1 VVHALRNIHAA
12 LVPGG
17 VVVDTQP
24 VSARPPV
31 ESDVGALGALDMTEW
46 AQLIH
51 KIDARTFETIDAGLF
66 AIDAESWTTV
76 TDEYDG
82 GEDFLSHV
90 RNWMGTRIEPEL
102 ERRALG
108 ERGRVRVHQQI
119 RVRLLSAL
127 AGP

>member
-17 VVVDTQP
+17 VVIDTQP

-31 ESDVGALGALDMTEW
+31 ESVGGPLGTLDMTEW

-51 KIDARTFETIDAGLF
+51 EIDARTFETIDADLF
-66 AIDAESWTTV
+66 AIDAESWLTV
-76 TDEYDG
+76 TDDYED
-82 GEDFLSHV
+82 GEDFLGYV
-90 RNWMGTRIEPEL
+90 RNWKGTRIEPEL
-102 ERRALG
+102 ERRTRD

-119 RVRLLSAL
+119 RVRLLRAR

>member
-17 VVVDTQP
+17 VVIDTQP

-31 ESDVGALGALDMTEW
+31 ETDSGALGTLDMTEW

-51 KIDARTFETIDAGLF
+51 EIDARTFDTINAGLF
-66 AIDAESWTTV
+66 AIDAESWLTV
-76 TDEYDG
+76 TDEYDD
-82 GEDFLSHV
+82 GEDFLGYV
-90 RNWMGTRIEPEL
+90 RHWMGTRIESGL
-102 ERRALG
+102 ERRARDEHG
-108 ERGRVRVHQQI
+108 QVRIHQQI
-119 RVRLLSAL
+119 RMRLLRAR

>member
-1 VVHALRNIHAA
+1 VVHALRNIRAA
-12 LVPGG
+12 LAPGG

-31 ESDVGALGALDMTEW
+31 ESEAGALGALDMTEW

-51 KIDARTFETIDAGLF
+51 QIDARTFETIDGGLF

-76 TDEYDG
+76 TDEYDD
-82 GEDFLSHV
+82 GEDFLRYV
-90 RNWMGTRIEPEL
+90 PNWIGTRIEHGL
-102 ERRALG
+102 ERRARDEHG
-108 ERGRVRVHQQI
+108 PVRVHQQI
-119 RVRLLSAL
+119 RMRLLRAR

>member
-31 ESDVGALGALDMTEW
+31 ENETGALGALDMTEW

-51 KIDARTFETIDAGLF
+51 QIDARTFETIDAGLF

-76 TDEYDG
+76 TDVYDDG
-82 GEDFLSHV
+82 DDFLSYV
-90 RNWMGTRIEPEL
+90 PNWMGTRIEPEL
-102 ERRALG
+102 ERRARD
-108 ERGRVRVHQQI
+108 ERGRVRIHQQI
-119 RVRLLSAL
+119 RVRLLRAR

>member
-17 VVVDTQP
+17 VVIDTQP

-31 ESDVGALGALDMTEW
+31 ESDAGPLGTLDMSEW

-51 KIDARTFETIDAGLF
+51 EIDARTFETIDAGLF
-66 AIDAESWTTV
+66 AIDAESWLTV
-76 TDEYDG
+76 TDDYED
-82 GEDFLSHV
+82 GEDFLSYV
-90 RNWMGTRIEPEL
+90 RNWMGTRIEPGL
-102 ERRALG
+102 ERRARD
-108 ERGRVRVHQQI
+108 ERGQVRVHQQI
-119 RVRLLSAL
+119 RMRLLRAR